1 MSMSRF
7 HLLSLVLMQTGLTK
21 MDINTT
27 PLIRTLEHMTT
38 TKESLVRVVSEL
50 NPVMDRALKLHP
62 EKHPSLEHS
71 LSVVLEEVHELKME
85 IFKKNPNFQRVK
97 EEALDVALTAIR
109 MVADNEPEMCCTGT

>member
-1 MSMSRF
+1 
-7 HLLSLVLMQTGLTK
+7 MQTGLTR

-97 EEALDVALTAIR
+97 EEALDVALTALR